1 MAGRSDSAGMS
12 PAAASGRLVE
22 FAAYPLDISLIA
34 YSSPLKLI
42 IRRFSASFLVTLGPG
57 QGSCPGDRSSL

>member
-22 FAAYPLDISLIA
+22 FAADPLDISLIA
-34 YSSPLKLI
+34 H
-42 IRRFSASFLVTLGPG
+42 
-57 QGSCPGDRSSL
+57 SSLS